1 MSDASTLSK
10 TALARRYENM
20 KGALTRIKAETKNV
34 GRVGT
39 AGILAGAGGGAAGFL
54 AASANMAKIPGT
66 EIPTDLV
73 LGSLLLT
80 GAALDMFDGA
90 NDQVAAFAGGMLAFA
105 AGREVQ
111 QIVIARRSAA
121 K

>member
-1 MSDASTLSK
+1 MSEAAGMSK
-10 TALARRYENM
+10 TALARRYESM
-20 KGALTRIKAETKNV
+20 RASLRKVREETKNV

-39 AGILAGAGGGAAGFL
+39 TGILTAAGGGAAGFMS
-54 AASANMAKIPGT
+54 ASPAMRFLPGT
-66 EIPTDLV
+66 TIPLDLV
-73 LGSLLLT
+73 LGSALLT
-80 GAALDMFDGA
+80 GAALDMFEGA

-111 QIVIARRSAA
+111 QIAIARLQ